1 VVAASWPD
9 ARRMIEAYVAEGLSK
24 FVIRSAAPG
33 SADRFLDQFVTEM
46 LPLQT

>member
-1 VVAASWPD
+1 
-9 ARRMIEAYVAEGLSK
+9 VAEGLSK